1 MICIKDIQPNEEK
14 LWRQY
19 TETKDIVI
27 RNQIVEKYSYLVKII
42 ALKIRGIYQQYG
54 DVDDVVNE
62 GIIALIDI
70 VDKFD
75 LSKNV
80 KFETYATIRIK
91 GAIIDYVRKQD
102 WTPRKVKADA
112 KILSQAEK
120 ELNIKLGRKPN
131 DNEIADFLQMD
142 IAEYNQIVRNT
153 LGTSIMSFEELV
165 GEANLRDREI
175 NYDYELPEDLYEEK
189 ELNNVLKE
197 SISQLK
203 EKERLV
209 ISLYYKEEIKLK
221 DISKILNISNSRASQ
236 IHSAALEKLGNSL
249 KEYLKEENIK

>member
-1 MICIKDIQPNEEK
+1 MICMKEIQADDER
-14 LWRQY
+14 LWEQY
-19 TETKDIVI
+19 AETKDIAI
-27 RNQIVEKYSYLVKII
+27 RNQIIEKYSYLVKII
-42 ALKIRGIYQQYG
+42 ALKIRGVYQQYG

-62 GIIALIDI
+62 GIIALIDVI
-70 VDKFD
+70 DKFD

-120 ELNIKLGRKPN
+120 ELNVKLGRAPN

-142 IAEYNQIVRNT
+142 IGEYNQIVRNS

-175 NYDYELPEDLYEEK
+175 NYDYELPEDIYETK
-189 ELNNVLKE
+189 ELNKVLKE
-197 SISQLK
+197 SINQLK
-203 EKERLV
+203 EKEKLV

-236 IHSAALEKLGNSL
+236 IHSMALEKLEKSIR
-249 KEYLKEENIK
+249 EYLQDKI

>member
-1 MICIKDIQPNEEK
+1 MICMKEIQPDNEN
-14 LWRQY
+14 LWEQY
-19 TETKDIVI
+19 AETKDIAI
-27 RNQIVEKYSYLVKII
+27 RNQIIEKYSYLVKII
-42 ALKIRGIYQQYG
+42 ALKIRGVYEQYG
-54 DVDDVVNE
+54 DVDDVINE
-62 GIIALIDI
+62 GIIALIDV

-80 KFETYATIRIK
+80 KFETYATIRVK

-102 WTPRKVKADA
+102 WTPRKVKNDA

-120 ELNIKLGRKPN
+120 ELNVKLGRTPN

-142 IAEYNQIVRNT
+142 MEEYNQIIRNT

-175 NYDYELPEDLYEEK
+175 KYDYELPEDIYETK
-189 ELNNVLKE
+189 ELSKVLKD
-197 SISQLK
+197 SINQLK
-203 EKERLV
+203 EKEKLV

-236 IHSAALEKLGNSL
+236 IHSIALEKLKKSI
-249 KEYLKEENIK
+249 KEYLQDKI